1 MFPIYIKVKIAT
13 ASFLFAK
20 VMSSEIFNVKTQYTT
35 RRAFSLIKRGFITI
49 HVEVPLQKEGGG
61 GKHAKGNSK
70 AYVFAGG
77 GSFGSA

>member
-20 VMSSEIFNVKTQYTT
+20 VMSSEIFKVKTQYTT

-49 HVEVPLQKEGGG
+49 HVEVPLQKGGG

-70 AYVFAGG
+70 AYVFANG